1 MLAGAERREVRLA
14 DTGHPRGL
22 THELCV
28 VTSKDPDHHGSQ
40 DYCIT
45 WPGPV
50 KHAQAPAETGE
61 LAAGNH

>member
-1 MLAGAERREVRLA
+1 MIRRVIFGVVLLAVGGSAVSALA
-14 DTGHPRGL
+14 DTGNPRGL

-28 VTSKDPDHHGSQ
+28 VMSKDPNHHGSQ

-50 KHAQAPAETGE
+50 RKG
-61 LAAGNH
+61 

>member
-1 MLAGAERREVRLA
+1 MIRRVIFGVVLISVAGTAAGALA
-14 DTGHPRGL
+14 DTGNSRQP

-28 VTSKDPDHHGSQ
+28 AVSKDPDHHSSQ

-50 KHAQAPAETGE
+50 LNP
-61 LAAGNH
+61 

>member
-1 MLAGAERREVRLA
+1 MIRRVIFGVVLLSIGGSAASALA

-50 KHAQAPAETGE
+50 RKI
-61 LAAGNH
+61 

>member
-1 MLAGAERREVRLA
+1 MIRRVIFGVVLLSVAGTAASALA
-14 DTGHPRGL
+14 DTGSGDKQRGL

-28 VTSKDPDHHGSQ
+28 VMSKDPNHHTSQ

-50 KHAQAPAETGE
+50 LNP
-61 LAAGNH
+61 